1 MLTDLLCK
9 SLRLLGERNGPES
22 ISCFFSSAQIDGG
35 SADCNGSVCL
45 RLHPP
50 PPSPVPV
57 SCISRSFRRSRLL
70 CPLVGSFPSAA
81 GVPVIYPLI
90 TGHGRFWESGHKC
103 QTESKCSRFPSALFH
118 RRSACF
124 LFIPRSSASLQR
136 YYLKRPDL
144 QVAIPPME
152 AGRAKADISC
162 EAKEPTP
169 LLRGDESQ

>member
-1 MLTDLLCK
+1 MDPKAFPAFSHQHRLMEEVQTVMNLCA
-9 SLRLLGERNGPES
+9 
-22 ISCFFSSAQIDGG
+22 CG
-35 SADCNGSVCL
+35 ST
-45 RLHPP
+45 P

-118 RRSACF
+118 RSLGL
-124 LFIPRSSASLQR
+124 LFIYSPVLCFAPEILPQKTRPAGSDPSNGSRQSESGYFMRGERAYSSAQ
-136 YYLKRPDL
+136 
-144 QVAIPPME
+144 
-152 AGRAKADISC
+152 G
-162 EAKEPTP
+162 
-169 LLRGDESQ
+169 